1 MLRTTKKTLI
11 ALLAADNEKQGA
23 SPEASAQ
30 QRPTRAPE
38 PPTKNQ
44 AEAANAAPAKSSEQ
58 EKCDTATTVAF
69 DVGLRSLVLSICTD
83 SVCVGLR
90 MMERFQQ
97 YQQHAH
103 RWQGRP
109 QASACSAA
117 TLVYQIDSGQAVVVS
132 VDLMRLLALSELEL
146 AGIN

>member
-1 MLRTTKKTLI
+1 MRTTKKTLI
-11 ALLAADNEKQGA
+11 ALCAADNDKQGA

-30 QRPTRAPE
+30 QRPTKAPE

-44 AEAANAAPAKSSEQ
+44 PEASNAASAKSSEQ
-58 EKCDTATTVAF
+58 EKCDNATTTVAF
-69 DVGLRSLVLSICTD
+69 DVGLRSFVLSICTD

-103 RWQGRP
+103 LWQGRP
-109 QASACSAA
+109 QASAYSAA
-117 TLVYQIDSGQAVVVS
+117 TLVYQIDSGQALAVS
-132 VDLMRLLALSELEL
+132 VDL
-146 AGIN
+146 